1 MFIKAIIQAV
11 ATYGGKLFGISA
23 TQFKPIQQVVDAAT
37 QTLAKCG
44 KSAAMV
50 RLRQELSL
58 TDLNIKTAVARTRAF
73 GKWASLR
80 TWISDLI
87 KCPYKH
93 RCDTWVSG
101 CTGWTKKYNG
111 NINKIKN
118 TIETLN
124 NRQKKND
131 KSQISKWITG
141 TEAGTSCNWMGLE
154 LAVKLEKKSY
164 IISTPNAKSTST
176 PVIVDEIENIFLPY
190 SAIVDF
196 NAFKNKKTSLF
207 HTLGTK
213 LFFKRGIKEFKIFEF
228 MDIKDKR

>member
-1 MFIKAIIQAV
+1 
-11 ATYGGKLFGISA
+11 
-23 TQFKPIQQVVDAAT
+23 
-37 QTLAKCG
+37 
-44 KSAAMV
+44 MV

-58 TDLNIKTAVARTRAF
+58 TNLNIKTAVARTRAF
-73 GKWASLR
+73 GKCASLR

-101 CTGWTKKYNG
+101 CARWIKKYNG

-131 KSQISKWITG
+131 KSQISKWIAD

-154 LAVKLEKKSY
+154 LTARRY
-164 IISTPNAKSTST
+164 AKSGFIEKRLIEECSFCRNIAPEST
-176 PVIVDEIENIFLPY
+176 WRYIKSNLKY
-190 SAIVDF
+190 
-196 NAFKNKKTSLF
+196 KKT
-207 HTLGTK
+207 TTTK
-213 LFFKRGIKEFKIFEF
+213 TAIINMELELIAQYKKLAAMIRIRQYLSIYSSNKTDLTKICANR
-228 MDIKDKR
+228 K